1 MRPATFESSGRDRWT
16 EVGARLGVGA
26 ASVVVVM
33 WGVSHGIVG
42 VVVGAVLMCGPLFW
56 TVARQG
62 WRTAWRVVVS
72 DQGIGASRYGG
83 RLVELPWYG
92 IAEVQHSVRRTIQG
106 PLRLV
111 RLVSIDR
118 QREVIFNDRLPRFDE
133 LMRLVEAQIRHVGP
147 EEPTSW
153 ERLLW
158 R

>member
-1 MRPATFESSGRDRWT
+1 MGPVTFKSSRRDRWT

-26 ASVVVVM
+26 AGIVVVA
-33 WGVSHGIVG
+33 WGVSHGVVG
-42 VVVGAVLMCGPLFW
+42 VVVGAALMCGPLFW

-72 DQGIGASRYGG
+72 DQGIEASRYGG
-83 RLVELPWYG
+83 RRVELPWDG
-92 IAEVQHSVRRTIQG
+92 IAEVQHSVRRSING
-106 PLRLV
+106 PLRLL

-118 QREVIFNDRLPRFDE
+118 QREVIFNDRLPRFEE
-133 LMRLVEAQIRHVGP
+133 LIRLVEAQIRHVGP

>member
-1 MRPATFESSGRDRWT
+1 MRPATFKSSSRDQWT

-26 ASVVVVM
+26 AGVVVVV

-42 VVVGAVLMCGPLFW
+42 VVVGVAMMCGPLFW

-72 DQGIGASRYGG
+72 DQGIEASRYGG
-83 RLVELPWYG
+83 RRVELPWEG
-92 IAEVQHSVRRTIQG
+92 IAEVQHFVRKTIQG

-118 QREVIFNDRLPRFDE
+118 QREVIFNDRLPRFEE
-133 LMRLVEAQIRHVGP
+133 LMSLIEAKIRHVGP

>member
-1 MRPATFESSGRDRWT
+1 MGPATFKSSRRDRWV

-26 ASVVVVM
+26 AGVVVVA

-42 VVVGAVLMCGPLFW
+42 VMVGAALMGGPLFW
-56 TVARQG
+56 TVARHG

-72 DQGIGASRYGG
+72 DQGIEASRYGG
-83 RLVELPWYG
+83 RCVEVPWYG

-118 QREVIFNDRLPRFDE
+118 QREVIFNDRLPRFEE
-133 LMRLVEAQIRHVGP
+133 LMRLVEARIRHVGL

-153 ERLLW
+153 ARLLW
-158 R
+158 H